1 MKKYTHLIWDFNG
14 TLLDDVAHSM
24 ECTNRMLRERGL
36 PVIPD
41 LDAHR
46 SRDLFPI
53 IDSYRALGFD
63 FEKEDYYTVLAPQWV
78 ELYLAGEHLC
88 GTQPGVRDTLARV
101 KDLGVPQLILSASQR
116 SMLTA
121 QLERLDITEY
131 FSEILGLGDIYAGSK
146 TELAVAWRSRNP
158 DAVPLFVGDTHH
170 DAESAEAMG
179 ADCVL
184 YTGGHQSKKRLSEH
198 GKPLIDDIADII
210 KYLES

>member
-14 TLLDDVAHSM
+14 TLLDDVALSM

-46 SRDLFPI
+46 DRNQFPI
-53 IDSYRALGFD
+53 IESYRALGFD

-78 ELYLAGEHLC
+78 EMYLEGEHLC
-88 GTQPGVRDTLARV
+88 DTMPGVRETLERV
-101 KDLGVPQLILSASQR
+101 REMGIPQLILSASHIE
-116 SMLTA
+116 MLTG
-121 QLERLDITEY
+121 QLDRLGIAEY
-131 FSEILGLGDIYAGSK
+131 FSEILGLGDIYAGGK
-146 TELAVAWRSRNP
+146 TELAIAWRRRNP

-184 YTGGHQSKKRLSEH
+184 YVGGHQSKKRLSEH
-198 GKPLIDDIADII
+198 GKPLIDDIADIVR
-210 KYLES
+210 YLES

>member
-24 ECTNRMLRERGL
+24 ECTNHLLRERDL

-46 SRDLFPI
+46 DRTLFPI

-63 FEKEDYYTVLAPQWV
+63 LEREDYYTVLAPQWV
-78 ELYLAGEHLC
+78 NLYLAGEHLC
-88 GTQPGVRDTLARV
+88 DTQPGVRETLARV
-101 KDLGVPQLILSASQR
+101 KDLDVPQLILSASQR

-121 QLERLDITEY
+121 QLDRLGITEY

-146 TELAVAWRSRNP
+146 TELAIAWRSRNP

-198 GKPLIDDIADII
+198 GKPLIDDIADIVR
-210 KYLES
+210 YLES